1 MVFMGLSI
9 VGKVLVTVV
18 TVPDGVLDNLVVV
31 LCVPGLIS
39 PGFSNTI
46 VTVMLGNSHC
56 VDSAEYTKEFW
67 LGLADRWAA
76 FAVHSATCAAA
87 SSLGLVVRD
96 AFVTPTV

>member
-9 VGKVLVTVV
+9 VGEVLVTVV

-46 VTVMLGNSHC
+46 VAVMLGNH
-56 VDSAEYTKEFW
+56 VVGSAEYTKEFW
-67 LGLADRWAA
+67 LMLADRWAA
-76 FAVHSATCAAA
+76 FELHSATYVAA